1 MAVALKKTAA
11 IAIAAGFAFS
21 GAAGMAATEASAQP
35 APATSAFTGTQN
47 IPADWTTG
55 NLYINKFEN
64 AKPGAA
70 GNGEKLDDTSKL
82 GRPMQGVKYTIIK
95 LNGLD
100 VRKNSDWQKF
110 ATFNTLNNT
119 GALPEGVTEGDET
132 VVTTDA
138 NGLAKAENLPIGF
151 YKVVETVPEGY
162 TAKSNPFYVSLPMTD
177 PSNRSQWMRNVY
189 VYPKNQGPEETSK
202 PVKTVVDANKH
213 AGEIITYPVTQ
224 VLPNTADTRANGFAY
239 YAVRDVVPQDRLELP
254 TANDAASAVKDVK
267 VGDTTLVAGTDYF
280 VQLDND
286 RNPVVTFSKS
296 RVDLLKASDT
306 VEINFQFKVK
316 AVAGDK
322 LGAVENKLETYP
334 VPGNATNPPTPPTD
348 TPPDTPWEP
357 PTDTPPDTPDH
368 NPNSYFGNAYLTKKD
383 AASTAAIKGAEFS
396 VYGGACSTV
405 NTNTT
410 ALMTATTD
418 ANGRADFLGLHAN
431 NFENDK
437 AVGETQTTPKSYCL
451 VETKAAEGYELLA
464 QPIDFKILVEN
475 QKADGSGGTVKA
487 VNLTTDQNLTDNTRL
502 NLPLTGGNGIWFVLA
517 IGAILVAAGGAYSY
531 AQRRNA

>member
-21 GAAGMAATEASAQP
+21 GAAGMAATEALAQP
-35 APATSAFTGTQN
+35 ATATASFTGTQQ
-47 IPADWTTG
+47 IPSDWTTG

-64 AKPGAA
+64 ANPGAA
-70 GNGEKLDDTSKL
+70 GNGKKLDDTSKL
-82 GRPMQGVKYTIIK
+82 GRPMQGVKYTVIK
-95 LNGLD
+95 LDGLD
-100 VRKNSDWQKF
+100 VRKNSDWQTF
-110 ATFNTLNNT
+110 ATFNTLNNK
-119 GALPEGVTEGDET
+119 GALPAGVTEGAQT
-132 VVTTDA
+132 VVTTNAD
-138 NGLAKAENLPIGF
+138 GLATAENLPIGF

-177 PSNRSQWMRNVY
+177 PSDRTQWMRDVY

-213 AGEIITYPVTQ
+213 AGQIITYPVSQ

-239 YAVRDVVPQDRLELP
+239 YAIRDEVPQDRLELP
-254 TANDAASAVKDVK
+254 TADNAASAVKDVK
-267 VGDTTLVAGTDYF
+267 VGSTTLAAGTDYF
-280 VQLDND
+280 VQLEAG
-286 RNPVVTFSKS
+286 NPVVTFSEA
-296 RVDLLKASDT
+296 RVKQLKAGDK
-306 VEINFQFKVK
+306 VEVNFQFRVK

-322 LGAVENKLETYP
+322 LGAVENKLQTYP
-334 VPGNATNPPTPPTD
+334 VPGNRTNPPTPPTD
-348 TPPDTPWEP
+348 TPPPGTPWDP
-357 PTDTPPDTPDH
+357 PTDTPPDTPEH

-383 AASTAAIKGAEFS
+383 AASKAAIAGAEFS
-396 VYGGACSTV
+396 VYGGECSNVDTS
-405 NTNTT
+405 TE
-410 ALMTATTD
+410 ALKTATTD

-437 AVGETQTTPKSYCL
+437 AVGDTQTTPKSYCL

-464 QPIDFKILVEN
+464 QPIDFQILVTG
-475 QKADGSGGTVKA
+475 QDADGKGGTVEA
-487 VNLTTDQNLTDNTRL
+487 VNLTTNQNLTDNTRL